1 VKLIRVLLV
10 DDHPTVRLSLKT
22 SLEIWGEIEVVGEA
36 SNGQEA
42 VRLAP
47 QIQPDVILMDLEMP
61 VMDGAEATRIIREN
75 DADAH
80 ILILTGAAAYDR
92 INAAIAAGAIG
103 YLLKTAHVE
112 EIWQAVL
119 DAASKQAS

>member
-1 VKLIRVLLV
+1 MSLVRVLLV
-10 DDHPTVRLSLKT
+10 DDHPAVRLSLKT

-42 VRLAP
+42 VQLVP

-61 VMDGAEATRIIREN
+61 VMDGAEATRVIREN
-75 DADAH
+75 NSNAL

-92 INAAIAAGAIG
+92 INAAIAAGAVG

-119 DAASKQAS
+119 KTAQAAP